1 MRLKRGGGSFTAPE
15 LTKVASEGIGI
26 RVDGRDLFLPYDL
39 FPFFRNAARSQVAL
53 IERPTFD
60 HFRWPELD
68 VDLELDSIL
77 HPERYPLV
85 FWPDPPEAE

>member
-1 MRLKRGGGSFTAPE
+1 LQRLLLRLLLRAQ
-15 LTKVASEGIGI
+15 VVRAAVGIEVPVDVDV
-26 RVDGRDLFLPYDL
+26 RVDAKL
-39 FPFFRNAARSQVAL
+39 AL
-53 IERPTFD
+53 IERPSSE

-85 FWPDPPEAE
+85 FWPDPPEE